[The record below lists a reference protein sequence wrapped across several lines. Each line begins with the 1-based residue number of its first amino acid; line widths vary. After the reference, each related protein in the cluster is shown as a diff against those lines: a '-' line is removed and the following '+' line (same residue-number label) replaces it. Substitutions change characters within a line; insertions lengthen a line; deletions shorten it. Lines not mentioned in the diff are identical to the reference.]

1 MGLVWINVE
10 TRIAIKLLAISLLFG
25 VLIVGCSTNT
35 PTPVAARS
43 APIAGALTGESP
55 RPGLMV
61 ARTIAAPPVSAHH
74 QPPDFVDS
82 RTSVV
87 LSFDSPADAVFVL
100 ANSCSVARQ
109 TDEKAGSFLDVAG
122 EELKIGFRIGAAV
135 RGRAFPA
142 NWTAVALRVRSPQAS
157 TTVATLLDVSGKP
170 ISKSES
176 ILTTPQGWTNVV
188 VNIPEDFP
196 QNDVEGLV
204 LEVRVQNQSAP
215 SNSSV
220 IKASIDDVVLL
231 DNNRSVRTT
240 GLSVLRRGTVW
251 RVASDDLAEF
261 VGSELSS
268 ANPLRLIE
276 WSKSRVVF
284 QSLRDPTR
292 FVSIDHLGRRFDG
305 GEYRFVGKGQSKSTW
320 RLAHLS
326 PGVVEIDPDQGRVE
340 RQAPGDLNQD
350 GYDES
355 RGSYRVH
362 ALAGRIDIRMAPRSV
377 GLDNAVIEITGF
389 EHAQEVLASV
399 SGQVVRRVDRST
411 SGAVLVELETRVEM
425 PIVLQ
430 LRAK

>member
-1 MGLVWINVE
+1 MVWINVE
-10 TRIAIKLLAISLLFG
+10 TKSAIKMLASGLLFG
-25 VLIVGCSTNT
+25 GLIVGCSTGT
-35 PTPVAARS
+35 PTPTASRS
-43 APIAGALTGESP
+43 ASIAGALTRESP

-61 ARTIAAPPVSAHH
+61 ARTITAPSSSVPN

-157 TTVATLLDVSGKP
+157 TATATLLDASGKL
-170 ISKSES
+170 ISRSES

-188 VNIPEDFP
+188 VNIPDDFP
-196 QNDVEGLV
+196 QNAVEGLV
-204 LEVRVQNQSAP
+204 LEVRIQSQIAP
-215 SNSSV
+215 SSSSV

-231 DNNRSVRTT
+231 DNGRSVRTT
-240 GLSVLRRGTVW
+240 GLSALRRGTVW
-251 RVASDDLAEF
+251 RITSEDLAEF

-276 WSKSRVVF
+276 WSKARVVF
-284 QSLRDPTR
+284 QSLRDPAK
-292 FVSIDHLGRRFDG
+292 FISIDYLGRRFDG
-305 GEYRFVGKGQSKSTW
+305 GEYRFVGKGQAKSTW
-320 RLAHLS
+320 QLAHLS

-340 RQAPGDLNQD
+340 RQAPGDRNQD

-362 ALAGRIDIRMAPRSV
+362 ALAARLDVRIAPRSV
-377 GLDNAVIEITGF
+377 GLDNAVIEITGL
-389 EHAQEVLASV
+389 EHAQEIQASV
-399 SGQVVRRVDRST
+399 SGQIVRRVDRST
-411 SGAVLVELETRVEM
+411 SGAVLVELETRVET

-430 LRAK
+430 VRTK